1 MQEPPALDELTEDT
15 KRTRLQK
22 MRRTASA
29 VLVMLVLTYL
39 ATFFLDETPNWLRL
53 IRHMAEAGMIGG
65 LADWFAVVALFRHPL
80 GIPIPHTAL
89 LPRNKA
95 RAAQS
100 VGQFFKQHFLDP
112 KQVAARVAEM
122 KLARRAADWL
132 KNPDNAALV
141 AKPLTNAISVAMR
154 ADGNS
159 FSLNEGLRHELR
171 TAIASEKATS
181 GLNSALLPA
190 LEKTIRGPLLN
201 DLLSQ
206 LRVTLDDN
214 RDRVLEMV
222 QDNSR
227 WWIASRVDRGV
238 SNLLVDGVMNVIGEL
253 ENPQSTIRKDFEGGL
268 ANLLNTLQ
276 ESGALNRAVHK
287 GKESFASS
295 EAFDEAVDATITL
308 IRERLNEGLNKS
320 SVQAES
326 VVSSAIQN
334 FAEKLLSDEETL
346 RRFEAQLATSAER
359 AIVEIRAP
367 IGNYVTSVID
377 GWEAE
382 ELTDRFELEIGPD
395 LQFIRINGA
404 ILGMFIGGLLF
415 FVALG
420 LESL

>member
-1 MQEPPALDELTEDT
+1 
-15 KRTRLQK
+15 
-22 MRRTASA
+22 
-29 VLVMLVLTYL
+29 
-39 ATFFLDETPNWLRL
+39 
-53 IRHMAEAGMIGG
+53 
-65 LADWFAVVALFRHPL
+65 
-80 GIPIPHTAL
+80 
-89 LPRNKA
+89 
-95 RAAQS
+95 
-100 VGQFFKQHFLDP
+100 
-112 KQVAARVAEM
+112 
-122 KLARRAADWL
+122 
-132 KNPDNAALV
+132 
-141 AKPLTNAISVAMR
+141 MR
-154 ADGNS
+154 AY
-159 FSLNEGLRHELR
+159 E
-171 TAIASEKATS
+171 
-181 GLNSALLPA
+181 AL
-190 LEKTIRGPLLN
+190 
-201 DLLSQ
+201 S
-206 LRVTLDDN
+206 
-214 RDRVLEMV
+214 
-222 QDNSR
+222 
-227 WWIASRVDRGV
+227 
-238 SNLLVDGVMNVIGEL
+238 
-253 ENPQSTIRKDFEGGL
+253 
-268 ANLLNTLQ
+268 
-276 ESGALNRAVHK
+276 NRAVHK